1 MQRLLRVRLHIIDN
15 ARIKNVGK
23 YQSCMVSKFPI
34 ICKQVDELRTSIVG
48 AKDLVVTI
56 LPSPLLTSFE
66 ALGAVMDWP
75 MVAAVLPGTPLATD
89 CPDVALHSLTAIGEV
104 SCVGITMADAT
115 AVLQTELTKCL
126 ADDLRGSETTEAS
139 PRRQLALTFRRSS
152 SRVQFDLTMNE

>member
-1 MQRLLRVRLHIIDN
+1 M
-15 ARIKNVGK
+15 AE
-23 YQSCMVSKFPI
+23 
-34 ICKQVDELRTSIVG
+34 VDELRTSIVG

-75 MVAAVLPGTPLATD
+75 MVAAVLPGTPLAATD

-104 SCVGITMADAT
+104 SCVGIAMADAT
-115 AVLQTELTKCL
+115 AVLQTELNKCL
-126 ADDLRGSETTEAS
+126 ADDLRGSETETS